1 MSAESSV
8 DPHDRPDI
16 LPSISVALTYGVLR
30 YWFAQSLLPHVDR
43 TDQIMLDR
51 CYLR

>member
-16 LPSISVALTYGVLR
+16 FPTISVALTYGALL
-30 YWFAQSLLPHVDR
+30 YWLAQSLLPHVDL
-43 TDQIMLDR
+43 TNQIMLDR
-51 CYLR
+51 CRHA